1 MNYSADIKKAERK
14 FLPVDFQVT
23 NWELLE
29 SFFKNLLERDLQN
42 IHQLET
48 WLTDLSE
55 LEAVVSED
63 ACWRQIRMTCDTA
76 NKELEAAFNF
86 FFLEIQPHIQP
97 YTDALNRKLLSSP
110 AFPELDPESYF
121 TYLRQVKK
129 SIELFREANIPL
141 QAQMSV
147 LQQQY
152 G

>member
-14 FLPVDFQVT
+14 FLPANFQVT
-23 NWELLE
+23 NWEVLE
-29 SFFKNLLERDLQN
+29 PFFKTLLERDLQN

-86 FFLEIQPHIQP
+86 FFSGNPAAHP
-97 YTDALNRKLLSSP
+97 ALYRCTEPQIAVITCIS
-110 AFPELDPESYF
+110 
-121 TYLRQVKK
+121 
-129 SIELFREANIPL
+129 
-141 QAQMSV
+141 
-147 LQQQY
+147 
-152 G
+152 